1 MKLIVFIFALLCLWL
16 KLAIGVEP
24 MPNGVRVF
32 WNRGPNEVSYGVWQ
46 MTLPSQNWTLLGT
59 TVATNWVITNAVTD
73 AYNWGITALRMSNGV
88 ILPQVDVGI
97 AHWPPNILA
106 GQKTVRLTP
115 VGGYSIDTNRWVKVS
130 SDLQNYDDW
139 MRFNVVNG
147 KVVVEHLTS
156 PMKPHAI
163 FVYPVSQVPPALVPA
178 VR

>member
-1 MKLIVFIFALLCLWL
+1 MKLIVLIFALLCLWL

-24 MPNGVRVF
+24 MPNGVRIA
-32 WNRGPNEVSYGVWQ
+32 WNRGPLEVSYGVWQ
-46 MTLPSQNWTLLGT
+46 NVSPATNWTLLGT
-59 TVATNWVITNAVTD
+59 TIATNWTVTNAVGSE
-73 AYNWGITALRMSNGV
+73 YNWGVTALRMSNGV
-88 ILPQVDVGI
+88 ILPSVDVGI

-147 KVVVEHLTS
+147 KVVVEHLAS
-156 PMKPHAI
+156 PMKPYA
-163 FVYPVSQVPPALVPA
+163 FFAYPVSQVPPAPVPA